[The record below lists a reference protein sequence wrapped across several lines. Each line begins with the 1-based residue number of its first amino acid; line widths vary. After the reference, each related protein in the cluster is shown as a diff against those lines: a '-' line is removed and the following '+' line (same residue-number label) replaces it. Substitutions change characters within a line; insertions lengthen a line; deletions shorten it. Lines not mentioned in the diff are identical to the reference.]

1 MFQNL
6 RLRKPLESIIFN
18 LIEKRTKL
26 FETCSGDR
34 IKSTLFLAS
43 ARVSS
48 MLLII
53 LLLGIMK
60 LDSLFVAELLKTPQ
74 NIREHRMIELI
85 LGFNHA

>member
-1 MFQNL
+1 
-6 RLRKPLESIIFN
+6 
-18 LIEKRTKL
+18 
-26 FETCSGDR
+26 
-34 IKSTLFLAS
+34 
-43 ARVSS
+43 

-74 NIREHRMIELI
+74 NIRGARMIELI